1 MKFIKVT
8 QHKGKT
14 ILFINPQQILLIG
27 ELTNGGAMLSYING
41 QNTNVDQSVE
51 EILTLI
57 NE

>member
-8 QHKGKT
+8 QHKGKST
-14 ILFINPQQILLIG
+14 LFINPQHILLLD
-27 ELTNGGAMLSYING
+27 ELINGGAMLAYING
-41 QNTNVDQSVE
+41 QHTNVDQSVE